1 MSIRLSYINWILRPW
16 QIRINKLEGIGRALY
31 RDKHEQDIEKL
42 GKDKGGNKK
51 ISKISKKTNHRNSM
65 DWSTVFAKKFY
76 MCITHIYVYHAYHI
90 QRNDQNKNCI

>member
-51 ISKISKKTNHRNSM
+51 YLKYLKKQITETQWTGLQFLQKNS
-65 DWSTVFAKKFY
+65 
-76 MCITHIYVYHAYHI
+76 INLNII
-90 QRNDQNKNCI
+90 